1 MFQFGM
7 YHSIVLSNWNQKEEE
22 EEEGCMVTASC
33 QFNGFV
39 IATHKEEVWRE
50 GRRRRK
56 GCMVTRVDKG
66 RVKGRVF
73 LAAQRR
79 MRGRGRMRGKG
90 LTLEEENDS
99 QSTLEEE
106 FSLFLKS

>member
-39 IATHKEEVWRE
+39 IATHKEEVWRGERCCNVINTSGMLSQSIHEKE
-50 GRRRRK
+50 GHSILTSIVLSRK
-56 GCMVTRVDKG
+56 G
-66 RVKGRVF
+66 
-73 LAAQRR
+73 
-79 MRGRGRMRGKG
+79 
-90 LTLEEENDS
+90 
-99 QSTLEEE
+99 
-106 FSLFLKS
+106 